1 MYEFVCVRLCVC
13 DLHNTDLLILH
24 ETKTDALHAALD
36 CGPDISLAL
45 NNGAASTDLSA
56 NVTQAHGLTILTGQ
70 TLVPEL
76 AGGPLVRSCS

>member
-1 MYEFVCVRLCVC
+1 MRLAQHRLVDITRDKNRC
-13 DLHNTDLLILH
+13 T
-24 ETKTDALHAALD
+24 LHAALD